1 MKHSSIIA
9 VALGALAI
17 SCANQSE
24 GGKYTVT
31 APAEADDAG
40 KMAYIVNYDSGDK
53 VDSTLIE
60 GESIVMTGTI
70 ASAIPARL
78 IVGSRRASTFILE
91 AGDITIDSL
100 GVASGT
106 KLNKEFDEYMT
117 ASRSLTDAF
126 SKADTDSARQV
137 IEGAYN
143 ELTQTAIDTQA
154 GNPIG
159 FFAFTN
165 LAYELTPD
173 QLDSIV
179 KVHPEYL
186 EYARVQKLIEMNKN
200 LKATAPGTKFKDF
213 TIEEGDSA
221 VSLSQYVG
229 KGHFTIVDFWASW
242 CGPCRRAMPQ
252 LKELYEKYH
261 SKGLDVLGVAVWD
274 KPEDTKE
281 AIEQL
286 GLPWPQIINAQNV
299 PTDIYGISGIP
310 HIMLIGPDGTII
322 DRNLH
327 GDSLTSIVERAMEHP
342 ESFTDAQ

>member
-9 VALGALAI
+9 IALGALAV

-31 APAEADDAG
+31 APAKADDAG

-53 VDSTLIE
+53 IDSVLVE
-60 GESIVMTGTI
+60 GESIVMDGTVTT
-70 ASAIPARL
+70 ALPARL

-91 AGDITIDSL
+91 AGDITIDSM

-106 KLNKEFDEYMT
+106 KLNQEFDEYMT
-117 ASRSLTDAF
+117 AGDSLSVAF
-126 SKADTDSARQV
+126 GKAETDSARQV
-137 IEGAYN
+137 IYDAYQ
-143 ELTQTAIDTQA
+143 ELTQTAITTQA

-165 LAYELTPD
+165 LAYDLTPEE
-173 QLDSIV
+173 LDSII

-186 EYARVQKLIEMNKN
+186 EYTRIQKLQEMNNN

-213 TIEEGDSA
+213 TIEGDST
-221 VSLSQYVG
+221 VSFSQYVG
-229 KGHFTIVDFWASW
+229 KGKFTIVDFWASW

-252 LKELYEKYH
+252 LKELYDKYH
-261 SKGLDVLGVAVWD
+261 SKGLDVLGIAVWD

-327 GDSLTSIVERAMEHP
+327 GDTLNNIVKRAMEHP
-342 ESFTDAQ
+342 ESFNAQ

>member
-9 VALGALAI
+9 IALGALAV

-31 APAEADDAG
+31 APAKADDAG

-53 VDSTLIE
+53 IDSVLVE
-60 GESIVMTGTI
+60 GESIVMDGTVTT
-70 ASAIPARL
+70 ALPARL

-91 AGDITIDSL
+91 AGDITIDSM

-117 ASRSLTDAF
+117 AGDSLSVAF
-126 SKADTDSARQV
+126 GKAETDSARQV
-137 IEGAYN
+137 IYDAYQ
-143 ELTQTAIDTQA
+143 ELTQTAITTQA

-165 LAYELTPD
+165 LAYDLTPEE
-173 QLDSIV
+173 LDSII

-186 EYARVQKLIEMNKN
+186 EYTRIQKLQEMNNN

-213 TIEEGDSA
+213 TIEGDST
-221 VSLSQYVG
+221 VSFSQYVG
-229 KGHFTIVDFWASW
+229 KGKFTIVDFWASW

-252 LKELYEKYH
+252 LKELYDKYH
-261 SKGLDVLGVAVWD
+261 SKGLDVLGIAVWD

-327 GDSLTSIVERAMEHP
+327 GDTLNNIVKRAMEHP
-342 ESFTDAQ
+342 ESFNAQ

>member
-9 VALGALAI
+9 IALGALAV
-17 SCANQSE
+17 SCASQSE

-31 APAEADDAG
+31 APAMPDDAG
-40 KMAYIVNYDSGDK
+40 KMAYIVNYDSWDK
-53 VDSTLIE
+53 IDSVLVE
-60 GESIVMTGTI
+60 GESIVMNGTVTT
-70 ASAIPARL
+70 ALPARL
-78 IVGSRRASTFILE
+78 IVGNRRASTFILE
-91 AGDITIDSL
+91 AGDITIDSM

-106 KLNKEFDEYMT
+106 KLNQEYDEYM
-117 ASRSLTDAF
+117 AAGDSLSVAF
-126 SKADTDSARQV
+126 GKAETDSARQV
-137 IEGAYN
+137 IYDAYQ
-143 ELTQTAIDTQA
+143 ELTQTAITTQA

-159 FFAFTN
+159 FFAFT
-165 LAYELTPD
+165 EE
-173 QLDSIV
+173 LDSII

-186 EYARVQKLIEMNKN
+186 EYSRIQKLQEMNNN

-213 TIEEGDSA
+213 TIEGDST
-221 VSLSQYVG
+221 VSFSQYVG
-229 KGHFTIVDFWASW
+229 NGKFTIVDFWASW

-252 LKELYEKYH
+252 LKELYDKYH

-327 GDSLTSIVERAMEHP
+327 GDTLNNIVKRAMEHP
-342 ESFTDAQ
+342 ESFNAQ

>member
-9 VALGALAI
+9 IALGALAV

-31 APAEADDAG
+31 APAKLDDAG
-40 KMAYIVNYDSGDK
+40 KMAYIVNYDTGDK
-53 VDSTLIE
+53 LDSVLVE
-60 GESIVMTGTI
+60 GESITINGTV
-70 ASAIPARL
+70 ATAIPARL
-78 IVGSRRASTFILE
+78 IIGSRRASTFILE

-100 GVASGT
+100 GTAEGT
-106 KLNKEFDEYMT
+106 PLNKEFEEFT
-117 ASRSLTDAF
+117 AAGDSLSVEF
-126 SKADTDSARQV
+126 GKAETDSAKEA
-137 IEGAYN
+137 IYDAYK
-143 ELTQTAIDTQA
+143 ELTQTAITTQA

-159 FFAFTN
+159 YFAFTN

-173 QLDSIV
+173 QLDSII

-186 EYARVQKLIEMNKN
+186 EYTRIQKLIELNNN

-213 TIEEGDSA
+213 TIEGDST
-221 VSLSQYVG
+221 VSFSQYVG

-274 KPEDTKE
+274 KPEDTEE

-286 GLPWPQIINAQNV
+286 GLPWPQIINAQNT
-299 PTDIYGISGIP
+299 PTDLYGISGIP
-310 HIMLIGPDGTII
+310 HIMLIGPDGAII

-327 GDSLTSIVERAMEHP
+327 GDTLNNIVVRAMEHP
-342 ESFTDAQ
+342 ETFNAQ

>member
-9 VALGALAI
+9 IALGALAV
-17 SCANQSE
+17 SCASQSE

-31 APAEADDAG
+31 APAMPDDAG

-53 VDSTLIE
+53 VDSVLVD
-60 GESIVMTGTI
+60 GESIVMNGTVTT
-70 ASAIPARL
+70 ALPARL

-91 AGDITIDSL
+91 AGDITIDSM

-117 ASRSLTDAF
+117 AGDSLSVAF
-126 SKADTDSARQV
+126 GKAETDSARQV
-137 IEGAYN
+137 IYDAYQ
-143 ELTQTAIDTQA
+143 ELTQTAITTQA

-165 LAYELTPD
+165 LAYDLTPEE
-173 QLDSIV
+173 LDSII

-186 EYARVQKLIEMNKN
+186 KYSRIQKLQEMNNN

-213 TIEEGDSA
+213 TIEGDST
-221 VSLSQYVG
+221 VSFSQYVG
-229 KGHFTIVDFWASW
+229 NGKFTIVDFWASW

-252 LKELYEKYH
+252 LKELYDKYH

-327 GDSLTSIVERAMEHP
+327 GDTLNNIVKRAMEHP
-342 ESFTDAQ
+342 ESFNAQ